1 VSGAAAAIADRKP
14 PGLNGLPWPNVYTR
28 PLATPEPGT
37 LVGCG
42 MFATVAQLS
51 VAML

>member
-1 VSGAAAAIADRKP
+1 
-14 PGLNGLPWPNVYTR
+14 VYTL
-28 PLATPEPGT
+28 PPATPEPGT

-42 MFATVAQLS
+42 MFATVAQVL